1 MSDALEDLALFAG
14 LDGAQME
21 SVRARFHDVMHAPG
35 TVLMAEDAP
44 GESMFV
50 VVSGS
55 VKVHISAA
63 DHDVILAVLGPGQVV
78 GEMSVVDA
86 LGRSANVTTLE
97 QTRLLEMDRAEF
109 WEMLRSDPITTVN
122 LAGMLSRRVRLA
134 NDHIEMLTALDV
146 GGRLAR
152 VFLSL
157 AREYGRTPVS
167 GDGLLIPI
175 PLTQSDLGAM
185 VGASRVR
192 VNQVMG
198 NFRTRGL
205 ISADDR
211 HRITVLDEP
220 ALEKRCR

>member
-1 MSDALEDLALFAG
+1 MSDALDDLPLFRGLGPEQMAG
-14 LDGAQME
+14 
-21 SVRARFHDVMHAPG
+21 VRARFHDVSHPAG
-35 TVLMAEDAP
+35 TVIIAEDAP
-44 GESMFV
+44 GDSVFV
-50 VVSGS
+50 VVSGA

-63 DHDVILAVLGPGQVV
+63 EHDVILAVLGPGQVV

-86 LGRSANVTTLE
+86 LGRSANVTALE
-97 QTRLLEMDRAEF
+97 DSRMLEMDRAEF
-109 WEMLRSDPITTVN
+109 WQMLSADPVTTVN
-122 LAGMLSRRVRLA
+122 LAGTLSRRVRMA

-157 AREYGRTPVS
+157 AREYGRPPVT
-167 GDGLLIPI
+167 GPGTLIPI

-211 HRITVLDEP
+211 HRVTVLDEA